1 MVAYKFNDFDLD
13 GLTYL
18 MSERKDVVK
27 SYQNLLNN
35 LTTHLD
41 DKTRELIV
49 LSLQITTHEPEAVK
63 ILIPKLLKYG
73 ATPDEIVDAVLLT
86 IPLVG
91 LTTIIKLL
99 PKILLEV
106 KKYNEMMA

>member
-1 MVAYKFNDFDLD
+1 VAAYKFNDYDLD

-27 SYQNLLNN
+27 SYQNLLSK
-35 LTTHLD
+35 LGTHLD

-63 ILIPKLLKYG
+63 ILIPKLMKYG
-73 ATPDEIVDAVLLT
+73 ASPDEIVDAVLLT
-86 IPLVG
+86 IPNVG

-99 PKILLEV
+99 PKVLAEI
-106 KKYNEMMA
+106 KK